1 MRVSL
6 IMKSKVKEYR
16 LELKMTQKELAKKV
30 GVSRKT
36 INSLENGKYNPS
48 LLLAHKITIILGFEI
63 INDIFFFEEEDFK
76 K

>member
-1 MRVSL
+1 
-6 IMKSKVKEYR
+6 MKSRVREYR
-16 LELKMTQKELAKKV
+16 QKLKMTQEDLAEKA

-48 LLLAHKITIILGFEI
+48 LLLAHKITIILGFKI
-63 INDIFFFEEEDFK
+63 INDIFIFDEDDLK

>member
-1 MRVSL
+1 
-6 IMKSKVKEYR
+6 MKSRVREYR
-16 LELKMTQKELAKKV
+16 QKLKMTQEELAKKS

-48 LLLAHKITIILGFEI
+48 LLLAHKITIILGFKI
-63 INDIFFFEEEDFK
+63 INDIFIFDEDDLK